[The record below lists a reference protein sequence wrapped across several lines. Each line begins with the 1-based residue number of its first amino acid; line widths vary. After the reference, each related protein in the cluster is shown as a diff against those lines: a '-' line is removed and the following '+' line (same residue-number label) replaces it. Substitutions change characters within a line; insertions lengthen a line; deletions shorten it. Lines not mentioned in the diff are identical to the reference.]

1 MARWCFLL
9 AFFVLS
15 AFGQSSQNAV
25 DPTRIT
31 KEAARAILGNN
42 LGQSRPALIVPG
54 ASYIAPLSADAF
66 KETSCSVP
74 LVEMKIPK
82 DVNFAIGQVPAPS
95 DFRDNM
101 PVAHGLPPC
110 PTGR

>member
-1 MARWCFLL
+1 LL
-9 AFFVLS
+9 VSGCWLLVAGER

-31 KEAARAILGNN
+31 KEAVQAILGASLCQSNPAAAYEHLVI
-42 LGQSRPALIVPG
+42 LGPEPASACSIPLIE
-54 ASYIAPLSADAF
+54 AQ
-66 KETSCSVP
+66 
-74 LVEMKIPK
+74 IPK
-82 DVNFAIGQVPAPS
+82 DVTFTITQVPPAS

-101 PVAHGLPPC
+101 PVAHGLPAC